1 MTIKRSRFRFWLG
14 FALLDAF
21 YYFALFAVPALFVY
35 SLLFGD
41 S

>member
-1 MTIKRSRFRFWLG
+1 MTTSRRRIRFWLG
-14 FALLDAF
+14 LALLDAF